1 MNKKALVVG
10 VLVLAG
16 IAAAAAFVLAGGG
29 QQVEV
34 VKATRGVLTLTVEE
48 TGYVQAVNESQVQAT
63 QAARVAELLVE
74 VGDAVKAGETLMRLA
89 NPELPAAVETT
100 RSQLLRCEAQLQ
112 EARLNAEQ
120 LRVEL
125 EQAEEDLAR
134 KKSLLDSGALTRVEY
149 EQAEL
154 EVTRLRN
161 SLLRQEAVREGLNS
175 ELAGLR
181 KMLASQEEKVR
192 ELQVVSPI
200 DGTVL
205 DLPVKT
211 GQVVSPGT
219 LLAQVGSAN
228 HLEVRIELLSD
239 DLRRVKEG
247 QIARITAPVLGGRVL
262 TGKVSKIHPRAYE
275 RTSALGVVQRRVP
288 VMIALDESGN
298 LKPGYEVRVSIEAL
312 RKEGVL
318 LLPRES
324 VRLAADG
331 SYRVLALAKGRI
343 EERPIQVGEK
353 NQQVVEVIKGIKPG
367 ESVVKDGSQDLKAGT
382 RVKPVPA
389 SR

>member
-1 MNKKALVVG
+1 MKKKALVVG
-10 VLVLAG
+10 VVVLAVL
-16 IAAAAAFVLAGGG
+16 AAAAALVLAGGG

-48 TGYVQAVNESQVQAT
+48 TGYVRAVDESRVQAS
-63 QAARVAELLVE
+63 QAARVIEVLVE
-74 VGDAVKAGETLMRLA
+74 PGDTVEPGETLMRLA
-89 NPELPAAVETT
+89 SPELLAAVEET
-100 RSQLLRCEAQLQ
+100 RSQLLRCEAELQ
-112 EARLNAEQ
+112 DAELNAEQ
-120 LRVEL
+120 LRAEL

-161 SLLRQEAVREGLNS
+161 SLLRQEAAREGLNN

-181 KMLASQEEKVR
+181 KMLASQEERVR

-200 DGTVL
+200 GGTVL

-219 LLAQVGSAN
+219 LLAQVGSEN
-228 HLEVRIELLSD
+228 RLEVEVELLSD
-239 DLRRVKEG
+239 DLRMVKEG
-247 QIARITAPVLGGRVL
+247 QTARITAPVLGERTL

-288 VMIALDESGN
+288 VTIALDESGN
-298 LKPGYEVRVSIEAL
+298 LKPGYEVRVSIETL

-331 SYRVLALAKGRI
+331 SYRVLALVNGRL
-343 EERPIQVGEK
+343 EERVIQVGEK

-367 ESVVKDGSQDLKAGT
+367 ESVVRDGSQELKEGT

-389 SR
+389 GS

>member
-247 QIARITAPVLGGRVL
+247 QIARITAPVLGERVL

-288 VMIALDESGN
+288 VTIALDESGN
-298 LKPGYEVRVSIEAL
+298 LKPGYEVRVSIETL

-331 SYRVLALAKGRI
+331 SYRVLALVKGRI

-367 ESVVKDGSQDLKAGT
+367 ESVVRDGSQDLKAGT
-382 RVKPVPA
+382 RVKPVPVD
-389 SR
+389 S

>member
-1 MNKKALVVG
+1 MKKKALVVG
-10 VLVLAG
+10 VVVLAVL
-16 IAAAAAFVLAGGG
+16 AAAAALVLAGGG

-48 TGYVQAVNESQVQAT
+48 TGYVRAVDESRVQAS
-63 QAARVAELLVE
+63 QAARVIEVLVE
-74 VGDAVKAGETLMRLA
+74 PGDTVEPGETLMRLA
-89 NPELPAAVETT
+89 SPELLAAVEET
-100 RSQLLRCEAQLQ
+100 RSQLLRCEAELQ
-112 EARLNAEQ
+112 DAELNAEQ
-120 LRVEL
+120 LRAEL

-161 SLLRQEAVREGLNS
+161 SLLRQEAAREGLNN

-181 KMLASQEEKVR
+181 KMLASQEERVR

-200 DGTVL
+200 GGTVL

-219 LLAQVGSAN
+219 LLAQVGSEN
-228 HLEVRIELLSD
+228 RLEVEVELLSD
-239 DLRRVKEG
+239 DLRMVKEG
-247 QIARITAPVLGGRVL
+247 QTARITAPVLGERTL

-288 VMIALDESGN
+288 VTIALDESSN
-298 LKPGYEVRVSIEAL
+298 LKPGYEVRVSIETL

-331 SYRVLALAKGRI
+331 SYRVLALVNGRL
-343 EERPIQVGEK
+343 EERVIQVGEK

-367 ESVVKDGSQDLKAGT
+367 ESVVRDGSQELKEGT
-382 RVKPVPA
+382 RVKPVPVG
-389 SR
+389 S